1 MVCAVHVTAVAWNRR
16 RPDTCMICGAVVLAS
31 THTCNTSNGKDI
43 QALLLITSC
52 AVADSPLPSI
62 SKQQRDRLRFATG
75 THFSN
80 KVTRR
85 QLC

>member
-1 MVCAVHVTAVAWNRR
+1 M
-16 RPDTCMICGAVVLAS
+16 
-31 THTCNTSNGKDI
+31 
-43 QALLLITSC
+43 QFLLLITSC

-62 SKQQRDRLRFATG
+62 SKQQRDRLRFASG

-85 QLC
+85 KLC